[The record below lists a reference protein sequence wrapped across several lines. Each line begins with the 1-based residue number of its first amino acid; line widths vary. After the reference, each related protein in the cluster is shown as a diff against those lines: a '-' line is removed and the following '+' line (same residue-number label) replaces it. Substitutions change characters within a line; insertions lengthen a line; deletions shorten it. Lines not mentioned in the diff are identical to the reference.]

1 MQKRVTM
8 WGVDLIRWIQ
18 NKMKLTWKLAKIVKV
33 HRGVLRIQ
41 SNIYNCFCKVNS
53 TVDVWL
59 GSEYASATVFLLP
72 HLWKILNNERNA
84 VKCTKQYTKQWKET
98 RHKTWKKKKTK
109 IAWINHR
116 QNHQRCSIEK
126 GVLKNFAKFTGKHP
140 CQGLFFNQV
149 TVAELR
155 SAKMIIKDHKR
166 WSDIFFIK
174 EYPKHPI
181 LYLYLQKF
189 LKLILQIQLI

>member
-1 MQKRVTM
+1 M
-8 WGVDLIRWIQ
+8 DLIRWIQ
-18 NKMKLTWKLAKIVKV
+18 NKMRLTWKLAKIVKV
-33 HRGVLRIQ
+33 HRGVLRIH

-59 GSEYASATVFLLP
+59 GSEYASVTVFLLP
-72 HLWKILNNERNA
+72 DLWEILNNERKA
-84 VKCTKQYTKQWKET
+84 VKCTKQCTEQWKET
-98 RHKTWKKKKTK
+98 RHKTRKKTK
-109 IAWINHR
+109 LLGLITDKTTR
-116 QNHQRCSIEK
+116 
-126 GVLKNFAKFTGKHP
+126 GVTGKQP
-140 CQGLFFNQV
+140 CQGLFFNKV

-166 WSDIFFIK
+166 WSDISFIK

-189 LKLILQIQLI
+189 LKLILQIQLL

>member
-1 MQKRVTM
+1 MFDWVLNMPQLQSFFSPTYERYWTMKEMQ
-8 WGVDLIRWIQ
+8 W
-18 NKMKLTWKLAKIVKV
+18 N
-33 HRGVLRIQ
+33 VL
-41 SNIYNCFCKVNS
+41 NN
-53 TVDVWL
+53 
-59 GSEYASATVFLLP
+59 
-72 HLWKILNNERNA
+72 ILNNER
-84 VKCTKQYTKQWKET
+84 KPGTKPERK
-98 RHKTWKKKKTK
+98 KTTK

-189 LKLILQIQLI
+189 LKLILQIQLL

>member
-1 MQKRVTM
+1 MK
-8 WGVDLIRWIQ
+8 GNPAQ
-18 NKMKLTWKLAKIVKV
+18 NL
-33 HRGVLRIQ
+33 
-41 SNIYNCFCKVNS
+41 
-53 TVDVWL
+53 
-59 GSEYASATVFLLP
+59 
-72 HLWKILNNERNA
+72 
-84 VKCTKQYTKQWKET
+84 KE
-98 RHKTWKKKKTK
+98 KKTK

-166 WSDIFFIK
+166 
-174 EYPKHPI
+174 
-181 LYLYLQKF
+181 
-189 LKLILQIQLI
+189 